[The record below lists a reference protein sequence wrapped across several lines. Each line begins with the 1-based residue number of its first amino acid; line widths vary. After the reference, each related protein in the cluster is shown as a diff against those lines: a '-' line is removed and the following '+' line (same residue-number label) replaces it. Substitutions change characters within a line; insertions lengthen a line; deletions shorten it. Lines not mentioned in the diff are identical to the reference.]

1 MYIIRP
7 CATQVISLIAM
18 LRNDRIINALSST
31 VTWAI
36 VTGIVVIILTFDG
49 VITNLP
55 SYSLQSRNSSTVQ
68 LFFVV
73 EVLFCIF
80 IQFVYLRIINQKYTV
95 NPTIG
100 HFRKYSDIIYYVVTI
115 TQYIIVA
122 LLLLTLV
129 EIEILNQYHTIILLI
144 QMLLS
149 LFLSAGVSTL
159 LVFRFLL
166 WIKNKRDYLIIAY
179 AAVAILISIN
189 SISIAIFMSLEMQGK
204 PTVIQP
210 SVFWSNYQ
218 LVNYDLHQFQSNV
231 LFASFV
237 ALWIASTLLLR
248 RQRRKWGAIKFYI
261 AISGPLLYYLG
272 VIQVIISGILI
283 QYNILS
289 AVDIYAL
296 NVVNS
301 ILTKPVGGILFGVAF
316 WMVARSISDTKI
328 SDYMKLSAI
337 GIMLLSIS
345 NQDASIYLLPYP
357 PFGLSTITFM
367 GLSSYLLFIGIYYS
381 SISISMSAELRK
393 TIESSV
399 EEQFKFVSKIGTSQ
413 MENEIQNRVKGIT
426 RRSAK
431 ILEENSG
438 IQAQLESKDIEEY
451 ISLVLQEKQK
461 LLSKDK
467 DLSNDT
473 SD

>member
-1 MYIIRP
+1 MDL
-7 CATQVISLIAM
+7 ATM

-36 VTGIVVIILTFDG
+36 MTGIVVIILTFDG

-55 SYSLQSRNSSTVQ
+55 SYSLRSRHSLAVQ

-73 EVLFCIF
+73 EVLICVL
-80 IQFVYLRIINQKYTV
+80 IQFVYLRMINQKYAV

-100 HFRKYSDIIYYVVTI
+100 HFRKYSDIIYYVVTV
-115 TQYIIVA
+115 TQYIIIA
-122 LLLLTLV
+122 LLLLILIET
-129 EIEILNQYHTIILLI
+129 EILNQYHTIILLI
-144 QMLLS
+144 QILLS
-149 LFLSAGVSTL
+149 LFLSAGFSAL

-179 AAVAILISIN
+179 AAAAILISIN
-189 SISIAIFMSLEMQGK
+189 SISIALFMSLEMQGK
-204 PTVIQP
+204 HPVIQP
-210 SVFWSNYQ
+210 FVFWSNFQ
-218 LVNYDLHQFQSNV
+218 LVNYDLHQFQSNI
-231 LFASFV
+231 LFASFI
-237 ALWIASTLLLR
+237 ALWISSTLLLR
-248 RQRRKWGAIKFYI
+248 RQRKKWGAIKFYI
-261 AISGPLLYYLG
+261 AIAGPLVYYLG
-272 VIQVIISGILI
+272 VIQVIISGILM
-283 QYNILS
+283 QYNILN
-289 AVDIYAL
+289 AVDIYTL

-316 WMVARSISDTKI
+316 WMVARSLSDTKI

-345 NQDASIYLLPYP
+345 NQDASIYLLPFS
-357 PFGLSTITFM
+357 PFGLLTITFM
-367 GLSSYLLFIGIYYS
+367 GLSSYLLYIGIYYS
-381 SISISMSAELRK
+381 SISISMNAQLRK

-399 EEQFKFVSKIGTSQ
+399 EEQFKFVTKMGTSQ

-426 RRSAK
+426 KRSAK
-431 ILEENSG
+431 MLEENSG
-438 IQAQLESKDIEEY
+438 IQTQLESKDIEDY
-451 ISLVLQEKQK
+451 IMLVLHERQK
-461 LLSKDK
+461 LLRRDN

>member
-1 MYIIRP
+1 MDL
-7 CATQVISLIAM
+7 ATM

-36 VTGIVVIILTFDG
+36 MTGIVVIILTFDG

-55 SYSLQSRNSSTVQ
+55 SYSLQSRHSLAVQ

-73 EVLFCIF
+73 EVLICVL
-80 IQFVYLRIINQKYTV
+80 IQFVYLRIINQKYAV

-100 HFRKYSDIIYYVVTI
+100 HFRKYSDIIYYVVTV
-115 TQYIIVA
+115 TQYIIIA
-122 LLLLTLV
+122 LLLLILV
-129 EIEILNQYHTIILLI
+129 ETEILNQYHTIILLI
-144 QMLLS
+144 QILLS
-149 LFLSAGVSTL
+149 LFLSAGVSAL

-179 AAVAILISIN
+179 AAAAILISIN
-189 SISIAIFMSLEMQGK
+189 SISIALFMLLEMQGK
-204 PTVIQP
+204 HPVIQP
-210 SVFWSNYQ
+210 FVFWSNFQ
-218 LVNYDLHQFQSNV
+218 LVNYDLHQFQSNI
-231 LFASFV
+231 LFASFI
-237 ALWIASTLLLR
+237 ALWISSTLLLR
-248 RQRRKWGAIKFYI
+248 RQRKKWGAIKFYI
-261 AISGPLLYYLG
+261 AIAGPLVYYLG
-272 VIQVIISGILI
+272 VIQVIISGILM
-283 QYNILS
+283 QYNILN
-289 AVDIYAL
+289 AVDIYTL

-316 WMVARSISDTKI
+316 WMVARSLSDTKI

-345 NQDASIYLLPYP
+345 NQDASIYLLPFP
-357 PFGLSTITFM
+357 PFGLLTITFM
-367 GLSSYLLFIGIYYS
+367 GLSSYLLYIGIYYS
-381 SISISMSAELRK
+381 SISISMNAQLRK

-399 EEQFKFVSKIGTSQ
+399 EEQFKFVTKMGTSQ

-426 RRSAK
+426 KRSAK
-431 ILEENSG
+431 MLEENSG
-438 IQAQLESKDIEEY
+438 IQTQLESKDIEDY
-451 ISLVLQEKQK
+451 IMLVLHERQK
-461 LLSKDK
+461 LLRRDN

>member
-1 MYIIRP
+1 
-7 CATQVISLIAM
+7 M
-18 LRNDRIINALSST
+18 LSNDRIINSLSIT

-36 VTGIVVIILTFDG
+36 MTGIVVIILTFDG

-55 SYSLQSRNSSTVQ
+55 SYSLQSRHSLTVQ

-73 EVLFCIF
+73 EVLICVL

-100 HFRKYSDIIYYVVTI
+100 HFRKYSDIIYYIVTV

-122 LLLLTLV
+122 LLLLILA

-144 QMLLS
+144 QILLS
-149 LFLSAGVSTL
+149 LFLSAGVSAI
-159 LVFRFLL
+159 LVYRFLL

-179 AAVAILISIN
+179 AGAAILISIN
-189 SISIAIFMSLEMQGK
+189 SVSIALFMSLEMQVK
-204 PTVIQP
+204 HPVIQP
-210 SVFWSNYQ
+210 FIFWTNFQ
-218 LVNYDLHQFQSNV
+218 LVNYDLHQIQSNI
-231 LFASFV
+231 LFASFI
-237 ALWIASTLLLR
+237 ALWISSTLLLR
-248 RQRRKWGAIKFYI
+248 RQRKKWGAIKFYI
-261 AISGPLLYYLG
+261 AIAGPLVYYLG
-272 VIQVIISGILI
+272 IIQVIISGILT
-283 QYNILS
+283 QYNILN

-316 WMVARSISDTKI
+316 WMVARSLSDTKI

-345 NQDASIYLLPYP
+345 NQDASIYLLPFP
-357 PFGLSTITFM
+357 PFGLLTITFM
-367 GLSSYLLFIGIYYS
+367 GLSSYLLYIGIYYS
-381 SISISMSAELRK
+381 SISISMNAQLRK

-399 EEQFKFVSKIGTSQ
+399 EEQFKFVTKMGTSQ

-426 RRSAK
+426 KRLVKCWKK
-431 ILEENSG
+431 IVASRHSWK
-438 IQAQLESKDIEEY
+438 IRI
-451 ISLVLQEKQK
+451 
-461 LLSKDK
+461 
-467 DLSNDT
+467 
-473 SD
+473 